1 LSFIID
7 PNKAE
12 QFIKDFVSQTNNN
25 NHITVCEVATEGP
38 VDTTDNETNATIWK
52 GKGRPTANDEEATA
66 MLLTLRGKYSSK
78 FEDKKTIKSQIW
90 NKIAQELAEAGFNC
104 GIGKEGG
111 ERCRQ
116 KFANLQKQY
125 LNHLKHVQRTGEEKR
140 DPPPFFSEMHG
151 ILGSKDKVAP
161 TNLQDTE
168 EASENDSSTDT
179 ATTSTT
185 TSASANAIKNRFS
198 SVKRMKRESGSVLV
212 LNQMKKQHTENQ
224 DERRTEFS
232 ILQKILEKQIDQR
245 QEMLNLFKVM
255 VETKI
260 GKKGKLPSPSDESDD
275 E

>member
-1 LSFIID
+1 
-7 PNKAE
+7 
-12 QFIKDFVSQTNNN
+12 
-25 NHITVCEVATEGP
+25 
-38 VDTTDNETNATIWK
+38 
-52 GKGRPTANDEEATA
+52 
-66 MLLTLRGKYSSK
+66 
-78 FEDKKTIKSQIW
+78 
-90 NKIAQELAEAGFNC
+90 
-104 GIGKEGG
+104 
-111 ERCRQ
+111 
-116 KFANLQKQY
+116 
-125 LNHLKHVQRTGEEKR
+125 
-140 DPPPFFSEMHG
+140 MHG
-151 ILGSKDKVAP
+151 ILGSKNKVAP

-260 GKKGKLPSPSDESDD
+260 GKKRQLPSAK
-275 E
+275 

>member
-1 LSFIID
+1 VENIHL
-7 PNKAE
+7 
-12 QFIKDFVSQTNNN
+12 
-25 NHITVCEVATEGP
+25 
-38 VDTTDNETNATIWK
+38 
-52 GKGRPTANDEEATA
+52 
-66 MLLTLRGKYSSK
+66 
-78 FEDKKTIKSQIW
+78 
-90 NKIAQELAEAGFNC
+90 ELAEAGFNC
-104 GIGKEGG
+104 GIGKDGG
-111 ERCRQ
+111 ESCWQ

-125 LNHLKHVQRTGEEKR
+125 LNHLKHVKRTGEEKR
-140 DPPPFFSEMHG
+140 DPPPFSPEMHG
-151 ILGSKDKVAP
+151 ISGSKDKLAP

-179 ATTSTT
+179 AT

-198 SVKRMKRESGSVLV
+198 SVKRMKRESGSVQV